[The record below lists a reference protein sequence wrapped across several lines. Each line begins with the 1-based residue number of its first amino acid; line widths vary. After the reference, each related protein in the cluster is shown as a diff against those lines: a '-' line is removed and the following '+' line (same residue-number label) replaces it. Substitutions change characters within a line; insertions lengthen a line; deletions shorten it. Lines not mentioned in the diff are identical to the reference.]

1 MAKGKYIY
9 VCSECGTTSSGW
21 MGKCPGCGSWNTMAA
36 EPLQEETAVNKK
48 ISMGST
54 GNKPLPIHTVPNQD
68 IDRYVL
74 DMPELDTVLGGGIV
88 PGSLILLGGEPGIG
102 KSTLLLQVVA
112 AMGKKYGSVLYV
124 SGEESAHQ
132 VRMRAERLGA
142 LLPEVFLL
150 NENNMDNILNQA
162 KTVPHKLLIL
172 DSIQAVFL
180 PDLPAAPGS
189 VSQVRAITH
198 MLMQY
203 AKENNIPVIIV
214 GHVTKEGTLAG
225 PRVLEHMVDTVL
237 YFEGERYQSFRLL
250 RAVKNR
256 FGSTNEIGVFEMQE
270 NGLQPFTDPS
280 SIFLAQRP
288 EQACGTTV
296 TCVMQGTRPILLE
309 VQALTTPTSFG
320 NPRRLG
326 VGIDYNRLLIIIAVL
341 EKKLGFSLSGQ
352 DVYVNMAGGM
362 RVDDPAVDLAVA
374 AAIASSFRDKPI
386 DKHCLV
392 MGEIGLV
399 GEVRAVSQPER
410 RMKEGDKFAFTKCVY
425 PKGAGEVKKNLPIQ
439 AIAVSDVYHALKALE
454 IL

>member
-1 MAKGKYIY
+1 MAKAKYIY

-21 MGKCPGCGSWNTMAA
+21 MGKCPGCGSWNTMVA
-36 EPLQEETAVNKK
+36 ETTGEEPVNKK
-48 ISMGST
+48 IAMTST
-54 GNKPLPIHTVPNQD
+54 GNKPMPIHTVPNQD
-68 IDRYVL
+68 IDRFVL

-112 AMGKKYGSVLYV
+112 AMGKKYGDVLYV

-142 LLPEVFLL
+142 LIPEVLLL
-150 NENNMDNILNQA
+150 NENNMDNILAEA
-162 KTVPHKLLIL
+162 KAVPHKLLIL

-198 MLMQY
+198 TLMQY

-270 NGLQPFTDPS
+270 TGLAPFSDPS
-280 SIFLAQRP
+280 SVFLAHRP

-296 TCVMQGTRPILLE
+296 TCVMQGSRPILLE

-326 VGIDYNRLLIIIAVL
+326 VGIDFNRLAIILAVL
-341 EKKLGFSLSGQ
+341 EKKLGLSLSGQ

-374 AAIASSFRDKPI
+374 AAIASSFKDRPI
-386 DKHCLV
+386 DKHTV
-392 MGEIGLV
+392 IMGEIGLV

-410 RMKEGDKFAFTKCVY
+410 RMKEAAKFAFTKCVY
-425 PKGAGEVKKNLPIQ
+425 PQCSGMSSKKPPLE
-439 AIAVSDVYHALKALE
+439 AVAVNDVYQSFKALG
-454 IL
+454 IF